1 MKLHEPTRAQK
12 LPSDECPNCGSTKV
26 ITSTSVDHFTYG
38 SGPNAVQLKA
48 TIPFH
53 RCADCTFE
61 YTDSA
66 AEDIR
71 HEAVCRHLGLMGPAE
86 ILDLRNS
93 YGLSRAEFAEAT
105 RIGRGLY
112 CSMGNRTVNSESRE

>member
-12 LPSDECPNCGSTKV
+12 LPSDECP
-26 ITSTSVDHFTYG
+26 IVDDKGHHQYFGHHFTYG
-38 SGPNAVQLKA
+38 GGPNAVQLKA

-105 RIGRGLY
+105 RIERPLLLDGKPD
-112 CSMGNRTVNSESRE
+112 S